1 MQGARQ
7 VAGSIVSST
16 LTTICVFLPLVFT
29 TGMVRELLSDM
40 AWTITFSLLA
50 SLVVALT
57 VVPCAGSTVLKKQK
71 DIKHPL
77 FDKVL
82 NGYEKLLRFCLR
94 RKAVPLAL
102 AIALLGVSVWRVAT
116 MGIVMIPDMSSNQL
130 TITVNVPDDT
140 AKEDAFA
147 TADSVMDAVMTV
159 DGVDT
164 VGAMSGGSN
173 DMVAMTGQQCRRR
186 QHHVYLLRPAGRQG
200 TQGQGRGAG
209 DLRQNSRSKLRN

>member
-1 MQGARQ
+1 MKKGYLVLQDGQ
-7 VAGSIVSST
+7 VFEGFRFGGPADAVGE
-16 LTTICVFLPLVFT
+16 LVFT

-130 TITVNVPDDT
+130 TITVNVRFVNNTNHAEDFEQQFSAFRVYDSSQLLT
-140 AKEDAFA
+140 AVQDGLIAEMSKEITDQIFNA
-147 TADSVMDAVMTV
+147 T
-159 DGVDT
+159 
-164 VGAMSGGSN
+164 
-173 DMVAMTGQQCRRR
+173 VA
-186 QHHVYLLRPAGRQG
+186 
-200 TQGQGRGAG
+200 
-209 DLRQNSRSKLRN
+209 NW

>member
-1 MQGARQ
+1 
-7 VAGSIVSST
+7 
-16 LTTICVFLPLVFT
+16 
-29 TGMVRELLSDM
+29 
-40 AWTITFSLLA
+40 
-50 SLVVALT
+50 
-57 VVPCAGSTVLKKQK
+57 
-71 DIKHPL
+71 
-77 FDKVL
+77 
-82 NGYEKLLRFCLR
+82 
-94 RKAVPLAL
+94 
-102 AIALLGVSVWRVAT
+102 

-173 DMVAMTGQQCRRR
+173 DMVAMAGSNAAADNTTFTYY
-186 QHHVYLLRPAGRQG
+186 VLLGDKAPKAKA
-200 TQGQGRGAG
+200 RGAG

>member
-1 MQGARQ
+1 M
-7 VAGSIVSST
+7 
-16 LTTICVFLPLVFT
+16 
-29 TGMVRELLSDM
+29 
-40 AWTITFSLLA
+40 
-50 SLVVALT
+50 
-57 VVPCAGSTVLKKQK
+57 LKKQK

-140 AKEDAFA
+140 AKADAFA

-173 DMVAMTGQQCRRR
+173 NMVAMAGSNRRRR
-186 QHHVYLLRPAGRQG
+186 QHHVYLLRPAGRQ
-200 TQGQGRGAG
+200 APKAKVW
-209 DLRQNSRSKLRN
+209 SRRSTAKQPI

>member
-1 MQGARQ
+1 
-7 VAGSIVSST
+7 
-16 LTTICVFLPLVFT
+16 
-29 TGMVRELLSDM
+29 
-40 AWTITFSLLA
+40 
-50 SLVVALT
+50 
-57 VVPCAGSTVLKKQK
+57 
-71 DIKHPL
+71 
-77 FDKVL
+77 
-82 NGYEKLLRFCLR
+82 
-94 RKAVPLAL
+94 
-102 AIALLGVSVWRVAT
+102 

-164 VGAMSGGSN
+164 VGAMSGGSS
-173 DMVAMTGQQCRRR
+173 DMVAM
-186 QHHVYLLRPAGRQG
+186 AGGNAAATTPRLPITSCWATS

>member
-1 MQGARQ
+1 M
-7 VAGSIVSST
+7 
-16 LTTICVFLPLVFT
+16 
-29 TGMVRELLSDM
+29 
-40 AWTITFSLLA
+40 
-50 SLVVALT
+50 
-57 VVPCAGSTVLKKQK
+57 LKKQK

-173 DMVAMTGQQCRRR
+173 NMVAMAAAMPPPTTPRLPITSCWATRHPRPRSWSRRSTAKQQI
-186 QHHVYLLRPAGRQG
+186 
-200 TQGQGRGAG
+200 
-209 DLRQNSRSKLRN
+209 